1 MIVRHSSVEVG
12 GGYKRYTHQDE
23 TQLSAVAYTVLYP
36 VLEQTGECS
45 NCKLLLFYSI
55 VSFSLSYAYLPHDN
69 TVTAKAITIQM
80 QTTFDYLCA

>member
-1 MIVRHSSVEVG
+1 MVG

-36 VLEQTGECS
+36 VLEQTGERVCS
-45 NCKLLLFYSI
+45 NCKLILFYSI

-69 TVTAKAITIQM
+69 TVMAKAITIQM
-80 QTTFDYLCA
+80 QTTCLKNYLCA

>member
-1 MIVRHSSVEVG
+1 MVG

-36 VLEQTGECS
+36 VLKQTGECS